1 MATLL
6 ISPDMQDEHNS
17 TAHLL
22 DNDPIIFL
30 DCTGM
35 EIGALAVGGLAVG
48 IVLGIVAALLFGT
61 FIAFI
66 PFPIFGLALGVFRGG
81 KKLGKAKE
89 GLPGG
94 YISRLIS
101 IGLCKLNLS
110 QQFIVR
116 VGYWGIRR

>member
-1 MATLL
+1 
-6 ISPDMQDEHNS
+6 MQDEHNS

-35 EIGALAVGGLAVG
+35 EIGALAAGGLAAG
-48 IVLGIVAALLFGT
+48 IVTGIVIALLFGT
-61 FIAFI
+61 FLAFI

-89 GLPGG
+89 GLPNG
-94 YISRLIS
+94 YVTRLIR
-101 IGLCKLNLS
+101 IGLCKIGFS
-110 QQFIVR
+110 KQFIVR